1 MDGIE
6 QKRLESLLAAE
17 RQTLEMI
24 AGGAELTDIL
34 ADLCS
39 TIDAQSPEI
48 ISAVLLMDP
57 DGSGLLPAARVAGP
71 PQLHRCHCPGDDRPL
86 HRFMRHRRIPEKA
99 SNSVRHRQRSLVG
112 LLSRRCIESRPAR
125 RLVAAPSFEK
135 SGSSWHLLH
144 VLCATP
150 KPQRE

>member
-24 AGGAELTDIL
+24 AGAAELTDIL
-34 ADLCS
+34 ENLCS

-57 DGSGLLPAARVAGP
+57 AGKRLLPAAGSRVPRNYTDAIAPVTIGP
-71 PQLHRCHCPGDDRPL
+71 CIGSCGTAAFVKKRVIVSDIASDPL
-86 HRFMRHRRIPEKA
+86 WAVYRDVALSH
-99 SNSVRHRQRSLVG
+99 G
-112 LLSRRCIESRPAR
+112 LR
-125 RLVAAPSFEK
+125 AAWSQP
-135 SGSSWHLLH
+135 LL
-144 VLCATP
+144 
-150 KPQRE
+150 